1 VASFMD
7 RESRLNNERVLQTWL
22 ERAGGRLILV
32 GEGTAT
38 STLDY
43 LVDGVVTL
51 RNINYYGRDL
61 REISLNK
68 LRGVNVIKNSYLFTL
83 DEGMFKTFESYRDP
97 CSPSIQISKPDLDKS
112 ANLSTAMKFSSGY
125 EIIDRDFNG
134 GFLDKSVVLIEYDP
148 RIGINPAI
156 IFLSQ
161 FISESMK
168 KLYSIFLNYSLKNS
182 YSLLLNQIIKN
193 HNDDLIRYINF
204 FKKSRN
210 DSENDQYVSKNMQS
224 YDFIDEIEKFK
235 LQSPVFSIIDIDRDQ
250 KIDPASLESL
260 KNHMNITFMIKTLD
274 VSNKYSGLIFPDF
287 HFQLV
292 LINGVLCVNLLHPLS
307 KMYVLEVNKEK
318 NNVKL
323 IEI

>member
-1 VASFMD
+1 
-7 RESRLNNERVLQTWL
+7 
-22 ERAGGRLILV
+22 
-32 GEGTAT
+32 
-38 STLDY
+38 
-43 LVDGVVTL
+43 
-51 RNINYYGRDL
+51 
-61 REISLNK
+61 
-68 LRGVNVIKNSYLFTL
+68 
-83 DEGMFKTFESYRDP
+83 
-97 CSPSIQISKPDLDKS
+97 
-112 ANLSTAMKFSSGY
+112 
-125 EIIDRDFNG
+125 
-134 GFLDKSVVLIEYDP
+134 
-148 RIGINPAI
+148 
-156 IFLSQ
+156 
-161 FISESMK
+161 
-168 KLYSIFLNYSLKNS
+168 LKNS

-210 DSENDQYVSKNMQS
+210 NSENDQYVAKNMQS

-250 KIDPASLESL
+250 KIDPAALESL
-260 KNHMNITFMIKTLD
+260 KNHMNITFMIKTFD

-292 LINGVLCVNLLHPLS
+292 LINDVLCVNLLYPLS